1 MCALAKKNSHCPA
14 SICNGCLCV
23 CLCVCV
29 SNAVNNGKETRKS
42 TFCARCHRPNRTA
55 ADTLNFAVNCFQNR
69 YCRCDPW
76 ACGVCVW
83 ERRRVS
89 RNGYGD
95 IIIIIIFYYAAS
107 GRTHTFRAFFCL
119 FCRPSAAVAIY
130 RLRAMPS
137 AFWFIATSAHCLFD
151 GRDHLLS
158 SGQRFASHKTIDL
171 PFMHSKWNDN
181 NHHRWVLWSLF
192 CVLCC
197 VIGRSVVFWCTLL
210 YRFPWIM
217 KKWKEFGEILL
228 RPPLHV
234 LTRRAW
240 SGKKPFQM
248 NARAH
253 IAGLCCCRRIAEEC

>member
-1 MCALAKKNSHCPA
+1 MAKRRA
-14 SICNGCLCV
+14 SRRFAQDATGRTVPLQIHWTLRLIVFKIDIVDVILERAACV
-23 CLCVCV
+23 CEK
-29 SNAVNNGKETRKS
+29 GEEYRETGMAILLLLLYFI
-42 TFCARCHRPNRTA
+42 TLP
-55 ADTLNFAVNCFQNR
+55 AD
-69 YCRCDPW
+69 
-76 ACGVCVW
+76 
-83 ERRRVS
+83 EH
-89 RNGYGD
+89 
-95 IIIIIIFYYAAS
+95 
-107 GRTHTFRAFFCL
+107 THFVRFFFCL

-217 KKWKEFGEILL
+217 KKWKEFGDILL

>member
-107 GRTHTFRAFFCL
+107 GRTHTFRAFFFL
-119 FCRPSAAVAIY
+119 LILPSIGSRRDLSAACNAKCILVY
-130 RLRAMPS
+130 
-137 AFWFIATSAHCLFD
+137 
-151 GRDHLLS
+151 
-158 SGQRFASHKTIDL
+158 SH
-171 PFMHSKWNDN
+171 FG
-181 NHHRWVLWSLF
+181 SLF
-192 CVLCC
+192 VRRQ
-197 VIGRSVVFWCTLL
+197 RSPSLFWPTICKPQNNWFAV
-210 YRFPWIM
+210 YAFEM
-217 KKWKEFGEILL
+217 K
-228 RPPLHV
+228 R
-234 LTRRAW
+234 
-240 SGKKPFQM
+240 
-248 NARAH
+248 
-253 IAGLCCCRRIAEEC
+253 